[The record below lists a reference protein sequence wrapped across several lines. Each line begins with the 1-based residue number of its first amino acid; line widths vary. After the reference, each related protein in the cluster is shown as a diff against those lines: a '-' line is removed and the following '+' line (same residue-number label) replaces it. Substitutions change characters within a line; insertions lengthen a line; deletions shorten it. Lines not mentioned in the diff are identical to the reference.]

1 MIAGSV
7 RMGGFDSPSFA
18 RLCAIAARR
27 DLNRGRE
34 LHVLH
39 DGGRVLSVVDTADGP
54 VRNEWAPIGDA
65 HATAKRLRAEHGVD
79 RVVVADA
86 STLRAA
92 YAAVEATVDPTW
104 SQPGVML
111 ALQQAFRD
119 CPGVVCDPPLGALDA
134 WRAVEQTLIEAGDGG
149 FVIAAS
155 DAEDWPIALT
165 GRLRG
170 GLIVEV
176 TDLAPDDVRRLPA
189 LPAGTV
195 ASIVTRLDVLE
206 DALTSAA
213 VGAALASLLER
224 VT

>member
-1 MIAGSV
+1 
-7 RMGGFDSPSFA
+7 
-18 RLCAIAARR
+18 
-27 DLNRGRE
+27 
-34 LHVLH
+34 
-39 DGGRVLSVVDTADGP
+39 
-54 VRNEWAPIGDA
+54 
-65 HATAKRLRAEHGVD
+65 
-79 RVVVADA
+79 
-86 STLRAA
+86 
-92 YAAVEATVDPTW
+92 
-104 SQPGVML
+104 
-111 ALQQAFRD
+111 
-119 CPGVVCDPPLGALDA
+119 VVCDPPLGALDA

-206 DALTSAA
+206 DALTSAD